1 MPSYKTNTRRTCE
14 FVLKGNGKEIE
25 EGGADMT
32 IIREG
37 YTEEKLSEVF
47 EHVASGSCTT
57 CCDTCSN
64 D

>member
-1 MPSYKTNTRRTCE
+1 
-14 FVLKGNGKEIE
+14 
-25 EGGADMT
+25 MT

-47 EHVASGSCTT
+47 EYVASGSCTT